1 MLPTP
6 DDSALPDQPPADWP
20 PCANHGNRL
29 AVGIICTVDGRESY
43 VCEVCADRFWALSD
57 SPSASATLTY
67 LRATL

>member
-6 DDSALPDQPPADWP
+6 DDSDRLEPHPVDVP
-20 PCANHGNRL
+20 PCANHGDRL